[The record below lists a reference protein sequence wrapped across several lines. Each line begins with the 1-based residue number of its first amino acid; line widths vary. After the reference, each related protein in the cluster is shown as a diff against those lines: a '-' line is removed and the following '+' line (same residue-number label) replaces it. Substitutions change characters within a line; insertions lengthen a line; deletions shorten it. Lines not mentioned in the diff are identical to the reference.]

1 MKDRNTVELRFFH
14 DRRMGYHFN
23 TSYNKT
29 AGIIPAEY
37 KDKLATFINTLDK
50 NIKLEDNETVY
61 VTPLSELP
69 SYKLKNYIQE
79 NKLNITTARKLEKLD
94 TIIISDSFIRKGY
107 IDLKRWDYNI
117 KNWVTNSEQFLTFPV
132 DLILKDPKFKKY
144 IPTEKNY
151 WNDITLITRKV
162 KATHYTVKVS
172 EFKKWI
178 AQDLHFKTIL
188 DSKDAEIVDG
198 YAIEQGHGNK
208 KICDALPFLLNLLDN
223 VEKYNIK
230 VVLDD
235 SLQEDI
241 NKGLV
246 VDYETFETL
255 YGMLKSSDMD
265 SWEVAKE
272 IIANS
277 EFESSKPYLIFLY
290 YVFPELRKRTMNKNH
305 MFVRNALYKFYDG
318 PTSGR
323 VQTMDLDDLL
333 SSLGKKC
340 PQYLPQQMPCF
351 VHHLNALAGKTIIKE
366 IVLA

>member
-1 MKDRNTVELRFFH
+1 MKDRNIVELRF
-14 DRRMGYHFN
+14 YNNQKQPYFN
-23 TSYNKT
+23 TAYNKT
-29 AGIIPAEY
+29 SGVISTDY
-37 KDKLATFINTLDK
+37 KDKLAAFINSLDK
-50 NIKLEDNETVY
+50 NSKLEDNETVY

-94 TIIISDSFIRKGY
+94 TIIISDSFIRKNY
-107 IDLKRWDYNI
+107 IDLKRYNY
-117 KNWVTNSEQFLTFPV
+117 KAQRWVTDGEQFLIFPIN
-132 DLILKDPKFKKY
+132 LIIKDPKFKKY

-151 WNDITLITRKV
+151 FHDITLITRKV
-162 KATHYTVKVS
+162 KATHYIVKVD
-172 EFKKWI
+172 EFKKWV
-178 AQDLHFKTIL
+178 AQDPYFKTIL
-188 DSKDAEIVDG
+188 DHKDIEIIDG
-198 YAIEQGHGNK
+198 YSIEQSHGSK
-208 KICDALPFLLNLLDN
+208 KVCDALPFLLNLIDN
-223 VEKYNIK
+223 VEKHNIK

-246 VDYETFETL
+246 VDFEVFETL

-305 MFVRNALYKFYDG
+305 MFVRNALYQFYEG

-323 VQTMDLDDLL
+323 IQTIDLDDLL

-351 VHHLNALAGKTIIKE
+351 VHHLNALAGKTIVKE

>member
-1 MKDRNTVELRFFH
+1 MKDRNTVELRFQYNQRQGSYFS
-14 DRRMGYHFN
+14 
-23 TSYNKT
+23 TSWNRT
-29 AGIIPAEY
+29 AGILPVDY
-37 KDKLATFINTLDK
+37 KNRLEDFINNLDK
-50 NIKLEDNETVY
+50 NAKLEDNEAVY

-79 NKLNITTARKLEKLD
+79 NKFNITTARKFDKLD
-94 TIIISDSFIRKGY
+94 TIIISNSFIKKNY
-107 IDLKRWDYNI
+107 IDLKKWDNNS
-117 KNWVTNSEQFLTFPV
+117 KTWVTNSEQFLTFPV
-132 DLILKDPKFKKY
+132 DVILKDPKFKKY

-151 WNDITLITRKV
+151 WNDISLITRKV
-162 KATHYTVKVS
+162 KATHYIVKLN

-178 AQDLHFKTIL
+178 TKDPHFKTIL
-188 DSKDAEIVDG
+188 DHKDIEIIDG
-198 YAIEQGHGNK
+198 YTIEQSHGNK
-208 KICDALPFLLNLLDN
+208 KVCDALPFLLNLIN
-223 VEKYNIK
+223 NIEKHNIK

-241 NKGLV
+241 NKGLI
-246 VDYETFETL
+246 VDFEVFETL

-290 YVFPELRKRTMNKNH
+290 YVFPELRKRSMNKNH
-305 MFVRNALYKFYDG
+305 MFVRNALYQFYSG

-323 VQTMDLDDLL
+323 IQTMDLDDLL
-333 SSLGKKC
+333 SNLGKKC

-351 VHHLNALAGKTIIKE
+351 VHHLNALAGKTIVKE
-366 IVLA
+366 IILA

>member
-1 MKDRNTVELRFFH
+1 MKDRNIVELRFRQ
-14 DRRMGYHFN
+14 DGRPGYRFN
-23 TSYNKT
+23 TAYNKV
-29 AGIIPAEY
+29 AGVISTDY
-37 KDKLATFINTLDK
+37 KDKLAAFINNLDK
-50 NIKLEDNETVY
+50 NAKLENNETVY

-79 NKLNITTARKLEKLD
+79 NKFNITTARKLEKLD
-94 TIIISDSFIRKGY
+94 TIIISDSFIRKNY
-107 IDLKRWDYNI
+107 IDLKRYNY
-117 KNWVTNSEQFLTFPV
+117 KAQRWVTDGEQFLIFPIN
-132 DLILKDPKFKKY
+132 LIIKDSKFKKY
-144 IPTEKNY
+144 IPTEKNH

-162 KATHYTVKVS
+162 KATHYIVKVD
-172 EFKKWI
+172 EFKKWV
-178 AQDLHFKTIL
+178 AQDPYFKTIL
-188 DSKDAEIVDG
+188 DHKDIEIIDG
-198 YAIEQGHGNK
+198 YSIEQSHGSK
-208 KICDALPFLLNLLDN
+208 KVCDALPFLLNLIDN
-223 VEKYNIK
+223 VEKHNIK

-246 VDYETFETL
+246 VDFEVFETL

-305 MFVRNALYKFYDG
+305 MFVRNALYKFYNG

-323 VQTMDLDDLL
+323 VQTIDLGDLL
-333 SSLGKKC
+333 SKLGRMC
-340 PQYLPQQMPCF
+340 PQYLSQQMPCF
-351 VHHLNALAGKTIIKE
+351 VHHLNALAGKTIVKE